1 MGRTRNI
8 EVDEATA
15 ETLQTRAAERGV
27 SVARVVAEL
36 ATGDQ
41 ALLAVE
47 RDELAELDRRWAKVE
62 AGDTTV
68 LHGDVVRWLETLGT
82 PAYRSGHER

>member
-15 ETLQTRAAERGV
+15 ETLQTRAEERGV

-36 ATGDQ
+36 VTSDE
-41 ALLAVE
+41 ALLAME
-47 RDELAELDRRWAKVE
+47 RDELVELDRRWAKVA
-62 AGDTTV
+62 AGDATV
-68 LHGDVVRWLETLGT
+68 PHADVVRWLETWGT
-82 PAYRSGHER
+82 AAYRSWHER